1 MSKFLVFWL
10 AVLCFVLISVI
21 IILNI
26 NTNSTIKCDGIRL
39 DVKHPIIYNIKKEDN
54 IKTTKVYTLGSNF
67 DIIPIMIDI
76 NYNYKY
82 SSKDIILRFSK
93 YADEVKIDSKSD
105 SDVCVKIK
113 RKYKFKY
120 VDQLGINSILFIRI
134 IKIKGYTIKIISSA
148 FDKPGL
154 DKQIKIIKNIK
165 ITDEAKR

>member
-1 MSKFLVFWL
+1 MFWL
-10 AVLCFVLISVI
+10 AVFCFVLISII

-26 NTNSTIKCDGIRL
+26 NTNSIIAFDGIRL

-54 IKTTKVYTLGSNF
+54 TKTKKEYTLGSNF
-67 DIIPIMIDI
+67 DIIPMKIYIH
-76 NYNYKY
+76 YNYKY
-82 SSKDIILRFSK
+82 SSKDIILGLSK

-120 VDQLGINSILFIRI
+120 ADQLGINSILFIRI